1 MTRKKALIVLS
12 GGQDSTTCAFYAK
25 DLNHELH
32 AVTFDYGQRH
42 SIELEAAEKIGELVG
57 AKSHEFI
64 VLGKGVLRSTS
75 PLVSSSKLEQ
85 YEDCR
90 HLPDKLEKTFV
101 PMRNQMFLTIA
112 ANRAYALGCQS
123 MFTGV
128 CQEDFGGYP
137 DCRQGFIDALEE
149 ACALGT
155 FTGEDGAPARL
166 RIMTPL
172 MNLTKAQSVKLAIE
186 LPGCYSALAYS
197 HTSYDGQFPPLGH
210 DHATL
215 LRARGFEDA
224 DVPDPLI
231 LRAASMQ
238 LMALPKTPNY
248 RSELVERYSAMI
260 DMPRNGEGKYDT
272 RRV

>member
-1 MTRKKALIVLS
+1 MNKERALIVLS

-25 DLNHELH
+25 DMGYELH

-42 SIELEAAEKIGELVG
+42 SVELEAAERIGELVG

-64 VLGKGVLRSTS
+64 VLGKGVLHSTS
-75 PLVSSSKLEQ
+75 PLVSSNKLEQ
-85 YEDCR
+85 YKDCR
-90 HLPDKLEKTFV
+90 HLPGKLEKTFV

-112 ANRAYALGCQS
+112 ANRAYELGCTA

-128 CQEDFGGYP
+128 CQEDSGGYP
-137 DCRQGFIDALEE
+137 DCRQAFIDAVED
-149 ACALGT
+149 ACAFGT

-166 RIMTPL
+166 KIMTPL
-172 MNLTKAQSVKLAIE
+172 MDLTKAQEIALSLK

-197 HTSYDGQFPPLGH
+197 HTAYDGQFPPLGH

-224 DVPDPLI
+224 GVPDPLI
-231 LRAASMQ
+231 LRAVELG
-238 LMALPKTPNY
+238 LMDLPNAPNY
-248 RSELVERYSAMI
+248 EPALVERYRDLI
-260 DMPRNGEGKYDT
+260 DMPMKNEGKYDDG
-272 RRV
+272 RA